1 MLGDDNMTGLELIRE
16 NKLVYEIDRDNVF
29 IQEQIMAEYFVYE
42 R

>member
-16 NKLVYEIDRDNVF
+16 NKFVYEIDRDNVF